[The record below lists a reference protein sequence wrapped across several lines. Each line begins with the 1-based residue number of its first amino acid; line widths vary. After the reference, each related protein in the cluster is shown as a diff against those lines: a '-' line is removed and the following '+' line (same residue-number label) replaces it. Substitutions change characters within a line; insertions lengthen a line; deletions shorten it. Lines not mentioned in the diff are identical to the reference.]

1 MKKKRISILM
11 SLIGAG
17 VLGLILV
24 QGLWIRQAYQIK
36 EQQFRQTV
44 NNTIGSV
51 SQLLQQNEAMN
62 QVLREIDSVNDE
74 LVIPQQQPI
83 HSAGKSKKPIR
94 DYSKSKPVENTAEPG
109 VQFNA
114 QVTITQ
120 SGTLDSVWYSNEV
133 HTEYQTQNVSVKR
146 KLQDQFSNSKLD
158 RRELINRVIRNINRP
173 PLKFQERVSPKT
185 FQELIRSELNNSGV
199 LLPFEFAVLDEK
211 RDIVMAS
218 TSFNNKTES
227 NLYAGR
233 LYSSDLFSSPNLVVM
248 YFPTEMNYLMKSL
261 GFMGASSVLLTLVIL
276 FTFGY
281 TIFVVL
287 RQKQV
292 SEIRN
297 DFVNN
302 MTHELKTPISTISL
316 ASQMLHD
323 QTIPNEMKNI
333 DHLSKVIL
341 DESKRLSYQVEK
353 VLQAAIFEKGNMGLK
368 IRRIDV
374 HELMNNVVRNF
385 IIQVKNKNG
394 QIIKNFDAEYSIV
407 NVDEVHFANVLLNL
421 LDNAIK
427 YSKGEPYISVSTENK
442 KNNIIIIVE
451 DKGIGISKE
460 NQKRIFEKF
469 YRVPTGNVHNVKGFG
484 LGLSYVK
491 KVVEEHGGKI
501 SIESEPNVGTTFE
514 IIIPVAKENE

>member
-1 MKKKRISILM
+1 MKKRRISILIG
-11 SLIGAG
+11 LISTA

-36 EQQFRQTV
+36 EQQLRQTV
-44 NNTIGSV
+44 NNSIASI
-51 SQLLQQNEAMN
+51 SELLQQNEAMH
-62 QVLREIDSVNDE
+62 QVLREIDSVNDNG
-74 LVIPQQQPI
+74 LIPQTQNQLLPE
-83 HSAGKSKKPIR
+83 
-94 DYSKSKPVENTAEPG
+94 YSNSSNNSDDRIIAG
-109 VQFNA
+109 VQYNS
-114 QVTITQ
+114 QVTITSQ
-120 SGTLDSVWYSNEV
+120 SGGSLDSVWYRNEI
-133 HTEYQTQNVSVKR
+133 HTEYQSQNVYVKR
-146 KLQDQFSNSKLD
+146 KLQNKISKKTLD
-158 RRELINRVIRNINRP
+158 KKELVDRVVQNMYKT
-173 PLKFQERVSPKT
+173 PLKFQERITPKT
-185 FQELIRSELNNSGV
+185 FQELVRTELNNNGV
-199 LLPFEFAVLDEK
+199 LLPFEYAVLDDR
-211 RDIVMAS
+211 RDVVMAS
-218 TSFNNKTES
+218 AAFSDKTKS

-233 LYSSDLFSSPNLVVM
+233 LKSSDMLASPNLVVL
-248 YFPTEMNYLMKSL
+248 YFPTEMHYLMKSL
-261 GFMGASSVLLTLVIL
+261 GFMGTSSLLLTLVIL

-287 RQKQV
+287 RQKKL

-323 QTIPNEMKNI
+323 QTIPNEMKNY

-353 VLQAAIFEKGNMGLK
+353 VLQAAIFEKGNMDLK
-368 IRRIDV
+368 IRRTDV

-385 IIQVKNKNG
+385 IIQVKNRNG
-394 QIIKNFDAEYSIV
+394 QIIKNFDAEFSVV

-427 YSKGEPYISVSTENK
+427 YSKGEPYISVTTLNK
-442 KNNIIIIVE
+442 KNGIAIIVE

-491 KVVEEHGGKI
+491 KVVEGHNGKI
-501 SIESEPNVGTTFE
+501 SIESEPNVGTKFE
-514 IIIPVAKENE
+514 IFIPIIKENE

>member
-11 SLIGAG
+11 GLISAG
-17 VLGLILV
+17 VLGLIMV
-24 QGLWIRQAYQIK
+24 QGLWIKQAYQIK

-44 NNTIGSV
+44 NNTIAGISG
-51 SQLLQQNEAMN
+51 LLQQNEAMN
-62 QVLREIDSVNDE
+62 QVLRGIDSLNSGMM
-74 LVIPQQQPI
+74 IPQKQEIPMNSNQQ
-83 HSAGKSKKPIR
+83 SQKSNFQ
-94 DYSKSKPVENTAEPG
+94 DDNSQPG
-109 VQFNA
+109 IEFNA
-114 QVTITQ
+114 QVTITTQ
-120 SGTLDSVWYSNEV
+120 SDGTLDSVWYSEV
-133 HTEYQTQNVSVKR
+133 HTEYQTQNVTLKQ
-146 KLQDQFSNSKLD
+146 KFQNQISNNNLNKQ
-158 RRELINRVIRNINRP
+158 ELIDRVIRNMSKV
-173 PLKFQERVSPKT
+173 PLKFQERITLKT
-185 FQELIRSELNNSGV
+185 FKELMRTELNNNGV
-199 LLPFEFAVLDEK
+199 ILPFEFAVLDDK
-211 RDIVMAS
+211 RDAVMS
-218 TSFNNKTES
+218 SPSFTNKTKS

-233 LYSSDLFSSPNLVVM
+233 LNSNDMLSTPNLVVM
-248 YFPTEMNYLMKSL
+248 YFPTEVNYLMKSL

-281 TIFVVL
+281 TIYVVL
-287 RQKQV
+287 RQKKL

-323 QTIPNEMKNI
+323 QTIPNAMKNI

-353 VLQAAIFEKGNMGLK
+353 VLQAAIFEKGNMGLN
-368 IRRIDV
+368 IRRTDV

-385 IIQVKNKNG
+385 IIQVKNRNG
-394 QIIKNFDAEYSIV
+394 QIIKNFDADYSIV
-407 NVDEVHFANVLLNL
+407 NIDEVHFANVLLNL

-427 YSKGEPYISVSTENK
+427 YCKGEPYIAVSTMNK
-442 KNNIIIIVE
+442 KNEIVIIVE

-491 KVVEEHGGKI
+491 KVVEEHNGKI
-501 SIESEPNVGTTFE
+501 YIESEPNVGTKFE